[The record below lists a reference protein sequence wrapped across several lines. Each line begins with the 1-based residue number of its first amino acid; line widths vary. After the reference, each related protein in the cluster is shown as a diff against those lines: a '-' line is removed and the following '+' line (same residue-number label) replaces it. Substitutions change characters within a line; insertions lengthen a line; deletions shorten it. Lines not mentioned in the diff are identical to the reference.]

1 MSVEKTL
8 SIIKPDAVKRDLTG
22 KIIAMFEEKGLRVV
36 AQKKI
41 WLSKEQAGSFYD
53 VHRDRPFF
61 GELCEFMSSG
71 PIVVQVL
78 EGNSAIELNRE
89 IMGATNPDQ
98 AEAGTIRKEFALSM
112 TENSAHGS
120 DSPETAREEIS
131 FFFSG
136 LEILQFCRPFRV
148 SVNNTFLPFSLRNSL
163 KTLLYKR
170 CSWGNKSS
178 SIFFAVLFSAISI
191 ITCPS
196 MGP

>member
-1 MSVEKTL
+1 MSLEKTL

-41 WLSKEQAGSFYD
+41 WLSKEQAGFFYD

-78 EGNSAIELNRE
+78 QGNSAIELNRE

-120 DSPETAREEIS
+120 DSPETAKEEIS

-136 LEILQFCRPFRV
+136 LEILQF
-148 SVNNTFLPFSLRNSL
+148 
-163 KTLLYKR
+163 
-170 CSWGNKSS
+170 
-178 SIFFAVLFSAISI
+178 
-191 ITCPS
+191 
-196 MGP
+196 

>member
-1 MSVEKTL
+1 MSLEKTL

-53 VHRDRPFF
+53 IHRDRPFF

-71 PIVVQVL
+71 PIVAQVL
-78 EGNSAIELNRE
+78 QGDNAIELNRE
-89 IMGATNPDQ
+89 IMGATNPEQ

-120 DSPETAREEIS
+120 DSPETAKQEIR

-136 LEILQFCRPFRV
+136 LEVDFAAVF
-148 SVNNTFLPFSLRNSL
+148 FS
-163 KTLLYKR
+163 
-170 CSWGNKSS
+170 
-178 SIFFAVLFSAISI
+178 SAILNFPKFERTNKI
-191 ITCPS
+191 R
-196 MGP
+196 

>member
-8 SIIKPDAVKRDLTG
+8 SIIKPDAVTRDLTG

-53 VHRDRPFF
+53 IHRDRPFF

-71 PIVVQVL
+71 PIVAQVL
-78 EGNSAIELNRE
+78 QGDNAIELNRE

-120 DSPETAREEIS
+120 DSPATAREEIS

-136 LEILQFCRPFRV
+136 LEILQF
-148 SVNNTFLPFSLRNSL
+148 
-163 KTLLYKR
+163 
-170 CSWGNKSS
+170 
-178 SIFFAVLFSAISI
+178 
-191 ITCPS
+191 
-196 MGP
+196 

>member
-22 KIIAMFEEKGLRVV
+22 KIIAMFEEKGLRVI

-41 WLSKEQAGSFYD
+41 WLSKKQAGSFYKI
-53 VHRDRPFF
+53 HRDKPFF
-61 GELCEFMSSG
+61 EELCEFMSSG

-78 EGNSAIELNRE
+78 QGSSAIELNRE
-89 IMGATNPDQ
+89 IMGATNPEQ

-136 LEILQFCRPFRV
+136 LEILQF
-148 SVNNTFLPFSLRNSL
+148 
-163 KTLLYKR
+163 
-170 CSWGNKSS
+170 
-178 SIFFAVLFSAISI
+178 
-191 ITCPS
+191 
-196 MGP
+196 

>member
-22 KIIAMFEEKGLRVV
+22 KIIAMFEKKGLRVV

-78 EGNSAIELNRE
+78 QGNSAIELNRE

-136 LEILQFCRPFRV
+136 LEILQF
-148 SVNNTFLPFSLRNSL
+148 
-163 KTLLYKR
+163 
-170 CSWGNKSS
+170 
-178 SIFFAVLFSAISI
+178 
-191 ITCPS
+191 
-196 MGP
+196 

>member
-1 MSVEKTL
+1 MSLEKTL

-136 LEILQFCRPFRV
+136 LEIVQF
-148 SVNNTFLPFSLRNSL
+148 
-163 KTLLYKR
+163 
-170 CSWGNKSS
+170 
-178 SIFFAVLFSAISI
+178 
-191 ITCPS
+191 
-196 MGP
+196 

>member
-1 MSVEKTL
+1 MALEKTL

-98 AEAGTIRKEFALSM
+98 ADAGTIRKEFALSM

-136 LEILQFCRPFRV
+136 LEIFQF
-148 SVNNTFLPFSLRNSL
+148 
-163 KTLLYKR
+163 
-170 CSWGNKSS
+170 
-178 SIFFAVLFSAISI
+178 
-191 ITCPS
+191 
-196 MGP
+196 

>member
-1 MSVEKTL
+1 MSLEKTL

-89 IMGATNPDQ
+89 IMVATNPDK

-136 LEILQFCRPFRV
+136 LEILQF
-148 SVNNTFLPFSLRNSL
+148 
-163 KTLLYKR
+163 
-170 CSWGNKSS
+170 
-178 SIFFAVLFSAISI
+178 
-191 ITCPS
+191 
-196 MGP
+196 

>member
-53 VHRDRPFF
+53 IHRDRPFF

-136 LEILQFCRPFRV
+136 LEILQF
-148 SVNNTFLPFSLRNSL
+148 
-163 KTLLYKR
+163 
-170 CSWGNKSS
+170 
-178 SIFFAVLFSAISI
+178 
-191 ITCPS
+191 
-196 MGP
+196 

>member
-1 MSVEKTL
+1 MSLEKTL

-89 IMGATNPDQ
+89 IMGATNPEQ

-136 LEILQFCRPFRV
+136 LEILQF
-148 SVNNTFLPFSLRNSL
+148 
-163 KTLLYKR
+163 
-170 CSWGNKSS
+170 
-178 SIFFAVLFSAISI
+178 
-191 ITCPS
+191 
-196 MGP
+196 

>member
-8 SIIKPDAVKRDLTG
+8 SIIKPDAVTRDLTG

-53 VHRDRPFF
+53 IHRDRPFF

-71 PIVVQVL
+71 PIVAQVL
-78 EGNSAIELNRE
+78 QGDNAIEINRE
-89 IMGATNPDQ
+89 IMGAPNPEQ
-98 AEAGTIRKEFALSM
+98 AEAGTIRNEFALSM

-120 DSPETAREEIS
+120 DSTETAREEIS

-136 LEILQFCRPFRV
+136 LEILQF
-148 SVNNTFLPFSLRNSL
+148 
-163 KTLLYKR
+163 
-170 CSWGNKSS
+170 
-178 SIFFAVLFSAISI
+178 
-191 ITCPS
+191 
-196 MGP
+196 

>member
-41 WLSKEQAGSFYD
+41 WLSKEQACSFYD
-53 VHRDRPFF
+53 IHRERPFF
-61 GELCEFMSSG
+61 DELCEFMSSG

-78 EGNSAIELNRE
+78 QGNSAIELNRE
-89 IMGATNPDQ
+89 IMGATNPEQ
-98 AEAGTIRKEFALSM
+98 AETGTIRKEFALSM

-120 DSPETAREEIS
+120 DSPETAREEIG

-136 LEILQFCRPFRV
+136 LEILQF
-148 SVNNTFLPFSLRNSL
+148 
-163 KTLLYKR
+163 
-170 CSWGNKSS
+170 
-178 SIFFAVLFSAISI
+178 
-191 ITCPS
+191 
-196 MGP
+196 

>member
-53 VHRDRPFF
+53 IHRDRPFF
-61 GELCEFMSSG
+61 DELCEFMSSG

-78 EGNSAIELNRE
+78 QGNSAIELNRE
-89 IMGATNPDQ
+89 IMGATNPEQ

-120 DSPETAREEIS
+120 DSPQTAREEIS

-136 LEILQFCRPFRV
+136 LEILQF
-148 SVNNTFLPFSLRNSL
+148 
-163 KTLLYKR
+163 
-170 CSWGNKSS
+170 
-178 SIFFAVLFSAISI
+178 
-191 ITCPS
+191 
-196 MGP
+196 

>member
-8 SIIKPDAVKRDLTG
+8 SIIKPDAIKRDLTG

-98 AEAGTIRKEFALSM
+98 AEAGTIRMEFALSM

-136 LEILQFCRPFRV
+136 LEILQF
-148 SVNNTFLPFSLRNSL
+148 
-163 KTLLYKR
+163 
-170 CSWGNKSS
+170 
-178 SIFFAVLFSAISI
+178 
-191 ITCPS
+191 
-196 MGP
+196 

>member
-1 MSVEKTL
+1 MSLEKTL
-8 SIIKPDAVKRDLTG
+8 SIIKPDAVKRNLTG

-136 LEILQFCRPFRV
+136 LEILQF
-148 SVNNTFLPFSLRNSL
+148 
-163 KTLLYKR
+163 
-170 CSWGNKSS
+170 
-178 SIFFAVLFSAISI
+178 
-191 ITCPS
+191 
-196 MGP
+196 

>member
-1 MSVEKTL
+1 MSVENTL

-22 KIIAMFEEKGLRVV
+22 KIIAMFEEKQLRIV

-41 WLSKEQAGSFYD
+41 WLSKAQAGSFYA
-53 VHRDRPFF
+53 VHKDRPFF
-61 GELCEFMSSG
+61 DELCEFMSSG

-78 EGNSAIELNRE
+78 KGINAIARNRE

-120 DSPETAREEIS
+120 DSADTAKEEIN

-136 LEILQFCRPFRV
+136 LEILEF
-148 SVNNTFLPFSLRNSL
+148 
-163 KTLLYKR
+163 
-170 CSWGNKSS
+170 
-178 SIFFAVLFSAISI
+178 
-191 ITCPS
+191 
-196 MGP
+196 

>member
-53 VHRDRPFF
+53 IHRDRPFF

-71 PIVVQVL
+71 PIVAQVL
-78 EGNSAIELNRE
+78 QGDNAIELNRE

-136 LEILQFCRPFRV
+136 LEILQF
-148 SVNNTFLPFSLRNSL
+148 
-163 KTLLYKR
+163 
-170 CSWGNKSS
+170 
-178 SIFFAVLFSAISI
+178 
-191 ITCPS
+191 
-196 MGP
+196 

>member
-1 MSVEKTL
+1 MSLEKTL

-78 EGNSAIELNRE
+78 QGNSAIELNRE
-89 IMGATNPDQ
+89 IMGATNPEQ

-136 LEILQFCRPFRV
+136 LEIIQF
-148 SVNNTFLPFSLRNSL
+148 
-163 KTLLYKR
+163 
-170 CSWGNKSS
+170 
-178 SIFFAVLFSAISI
+178 
-191 ITCPS
+191 
-196 MGP
+196 

>member
-1 MSVEKTL
+1 MSLEKTL

-22 KIIAMFEEKGLRVV
+22 KITAMFEEKGLRVV

-41 WLSKEQAGSFYD
+41 WLSKEQAGSFYA

-120 DSPETAREEIS
+120 DSPETAREEIN

-136 LEILQFCRPFRV
+136 LEILQF
-148 SVNNTFLPFSLRNSL
+148 
-163 KTLLYKR
+163 
-170 CSWGNKSS
+170 
-178 SIFFAVLFSAISI
+178 
-191 ITCPS
+191 
-196 MGP
+196 

>member
-1 MSVEKTL
+1 MSLEKTL
-8 SIIKPDAVKRDLTG
+8 SIVKPDAVKRDLTG

-136 LEILQFCRPFRV
+136 LEILQF
-148 SVNNTFLPFSLRNSL
+148 
-163 KTLLYKR
+163 
-170 CSWGNKSS
+170 
-178 SIFFAVLFSAISI
+178 
-191 ITCPS
+191 
-196 MGP
+196 

>member
-1 MSVEKTL
+1 MSLEKTL

-41 WLSKEQAGSFYD
+41 WLSKEQAGAFYS

-61 GELCEFMSSG
+61 DELCTFMSSG

-78 EGNSAIELNRE
+78 QANNAIELNRE
-89 IMGATNPDQ
+89 IMGATNPEQ

-136 LEILQFCRPFRV
+136 LEILQF
-148 SVNNTFLPFSLRNSL
+148 
-163 KTLLYKR
+163 
-170 CSWGNKSS
+170 
-178 SIFFAVLFSAISI
+178 
-191 ITCPS
+191 
-196 MGP
+196 

>member
-53 VHRDRPFF
+53 IHRDRPFF

-78 EGNSAIELNRE
+78 QGKRAIELNRE
-89 IMGATNPDQ
+89 IMGATNPEQ

-136 LEILQFCRPFRV
+136 LEILQF
-148 SVNNTFLPFSLRNSL
+148 
-163 KTLLYKR
+163 
-170 CSWGNKSS
+170 
-178 SIFFAVLFSAISI
+178 
-191 ITCPS
+191 
-196 MGP
+196 

>member
-53 VHRDRPFF
+53 IHRDRPFF

-71 PIVVQVL
+71 PIVAQVL
-78 EGNSAIELNRE
+78 QGDNAIEINRE
-89 IMGATNPDQ
+89 IMGATNPEQ

-136 LEILQFCRPFRV
+136 LEILQF
-148 SVNNTFLPFSLRNSL
+148 
-163 KTLLYKR
+163 
-170 CSWGNKSS
+170 
-178 SIFFAVLFSAISI
+178 
-191 ITCPS
+191 
-196 MGP
+196 

>member
-53 VHRDRPFF
+53 IHRDRPFF
-61 GELCEFMSSG
+61 DELCEFMSSG

-78 EGNSAIELNRE
+78 QGKNAIELNRE
-89 IMGATNPDQ
+89 IMGATNPEQ
-98 AEAGTIRKEFALSM
+98 AEEGTIRKEFALSM

-120 DSPETAREEIS
+120 DSPETAREEIG

-136 LEILQFCRPFRV
+136 LEILQF
-148 SVNNTFLPFSLRNSL
+148 
-163 KTLLYKR
+163 
-170 CSWGNKSS
+170 
-178 SIFFAVLFSAISI
+178 
-191 ITCPS
+191 
-196 MGP
+196 

>member
-1 MSVEKTL
+1 MSLEKTL

-41 WLSKEQAGSFYD
+41 WLSKEQAGTFYD

-61 GELCEFMSSG
+61 SELCEFMSSG

-136 LEILQFCRPFRV
+136 LEILQF
-148 SVNNTFLPFSLRNSL
+148 
-163 KTLLYKR
+163 
-170 CSWGNKSS
+170 
-178 SIFFAVLFSAISI
+178 
-191 ITCPS
+191 
-196 MGP
+196 

>member
-53 VHRDRPFF
+53 IHRDRPFF
-61 GELCEFMSSG
+61 DELCEFMSSG

-78 EGNSAIELNRE
+78 QGNSAIELNRE
-89 IMGATNPDQ
+89 IMGATNPEL
-98 AEAGTIRKEFALSM
+98 AKAGTIRKEFALSM

-120 DSPETAREEIS
+120 DSPETAREEIG
-131 FFFSG
+131 FFFSS
-136 LEILQFCRPFRV
+136 LEILQF
-148 SVNNTFLPFSLRNSL
+148 
-163 KTLLYKR
+163 
-170 CSWGNKSS
+170 
-178 SIFFAVLFSAISI
+178 
-191 ITCPS
+191 
-196 MGP
+196 

>member
-1 MSVEKTL
+1 MSLEKTL

-22 KIIAMFEEKGLRVV
+22 KIIPMFEEKGLRVV

-78 EGNSAIELNRE
+78 EGNRAIELNRK
-89 IMGATNPDQ
+89 IMGATNPHQ

-136 LEILQFCRPFRV
+136 LEILQF
-148 SVNNTFLPFSLRNSL
+148 
-163 KTLLYKR
+163 
-170 CSWGNKSS
+170 
-178 SIFFAVLFSAISI
+178 
-191 ITCPS
+191 
-196 MGP
+196 

>member
-1 MSVEKTL
+1 MSLEKTL

-78 EGNSAIELNRE
+78 EGNGAIELNRE

-136 LEILQFCRPFRV
+136 LEILQF
-148 SVNNTFLPFSLRNSL
+148 
-163 KTLLYKR
+163 
-170 CSWGNKSS
+170 
-178 SIFFAVLFSAISI
+178 
-191 ITCPS
+191 
-196 MGP
+196 

>member
-53 VHRDRPFF
+53 IHRDRPFF
-61 GELCEFMSSG
+61 GELCQFMSSG

-78 EGNSAIELNRE
+78 QGNRAIELNRE
-89 IMGATNPDQ
+89 IMGATNPEQ

-120 DSPETAREEIS
+120 DSPETAREEIG

-136 LEILQFCRPFRV
+136 LEVLQF
-148 SVNNTFLPFSLRNSL
+148 
-163 KTLLYKR
+163 
-170 CSWGNKSS
+170 
-178 SIFFAVLFSAISI
+178 
-191 ITCPS
+191 
-196 MGP
+196 

>member
-53 VHRDRPFF
+53 IHRDRPFF
-61 GELCEFMSSG
+61 DELCEFMSSG

-78 EGNSAIELNRE
+78 QGNNAIELNRE
-89 IMGATNPDQ
+89 IMGATNPEQ

-120 DSPETAREEIS
+120 DSPETAREEIG

-136 LEILQFCRPFRV
+136 LEILQF
-148 SVNNTFLPFSLRNSL
+148 
-163 KTLLYKR
+163 
-170 CSWGNKSS
+170 
-178 SIFFAVLFSAISI
+178 
-191 ITCPS
+191 
-196 MGP
+196 